1 VPATVSTEAVGPP
14 PPIPILA
21 ALPLHCDAGGIAHL
35 DPARARTGSIGAI
48 HSLRD
53 DALGTKLASVLEH
66 GRTVLGDVLVE
77 QNASLD
83 TAQQPRQRG
92 LAVEKREIAEILAI
106 MLDQVKG
113 VEDGRARGIPSTQHI
128 KL

>member
-1 VPATVSTEAVGPP
+1 MAKVVDRARCS
-14 PPIPILA
+14 PIPILA

-92 LAVEKREIAEILAI
+92 LAVEERKIAKIAAI
-106 MLDQVKG
+106 VLDRIEGIQHRAMRSLSAAQL
-113 VEDGRARGIPSTQHI
+113 VEA
-128 KL
+128 

>member
-1 VPATVSTEAVGPP
+1 MGLEVVHHCPGS
-14 PPIPILA
+14 PIPLLA
-21 ALPLHCDAGGIAHL
+21 PLPLHRDAGGIADL
-35 DPARARTGSIGAI
+35 DPDRTSTGSVGAI

-92 LAVEKREIAEILAI
+92 LAVEERAIAQILTI
-106 MLDQVKG
+106 MLDQV
-113 VEDGRARGIPSTQHI
+113 EA
-128 KL
+128 